1 VTRPGFRA
9 TAEPPSGSGPTRL
22 LLGGVGLGIIGML
35 VFAYGVAGAYSQMD
49 RSGGPPAIFLVLQW
63 VGFVAVP
70 SGVVMV
76 VSSVVWW
83 IWRIVRR

>member
-1 VTRPGFRA
+1 MTLPGLRA

-22 LLGGVGLGIIGML
+22 LLGGVGLGIIGLL

-49 RSGGPPAIFLVLQW
+49 RAGGPPAIFLVLQW

-70 SGVVMV
+70 CGVVMV
-76 VSSVVWW
+76 VASLVWW
-83 IWRIVRR
+83 ISRIVRR